1 MSFWDEFDNR
11 TFVLYDSTVIIRS
24 YSDLTMTI
32 LDRPLAF
39 VDLETTGGTATADR
53 ITEIAIITFDGVN
66 STSWSTLVNPEAR
79 IPFQIEQITGISN
92 AMVADAPLFEE
103 IAAEVYSRLENHLF
117 IAHNVRFDYGFLKNE
132 FKRIGIDFRFP
143 LLCTVKLSR
152 KLYPECARHNLDS
165 LIERHGLIV
174 SNRHRAMGDTQAI
187 FDFWQLVHR
196 TFPVER
202 ITNVLKELSG
212 RPSLPPHID
221 ANIIDQLPEGHGVY
235 LFYGEND
242 LPIYVGKSKTLKQRV
257 LTHFSGDHASVKE
270 MSISQ
275 QVRRIDWIECA
286 GEVDSLLTESR
297 LVKELQP
304 TINRQLRRNR
314 DFCSWHLVDQGHG
327 LWQAEL
333 LYTSDLD
340 LGRQDYLYGLFKS
353 AKEAKE
359 TLINLVKQE
368 GLCAVTLGLEKGTLG
383 KPCFARQLKRCRGAC
398 IGEESHMQHSMRT
411 MEVLSQMKLKEW
423 KFTSP
428 ALLAEGDVWHVID
441 AWCYLGTARSEEDV
455 WTILEQGKPSFD
467 KDTYRILVKHV
478 NKMRPFNTQTSRPTK
493 IASKTKPA
501 KANILKRVS
510 LQTENAF

>member
-1 MSFWDEFDNR
+1 M
-11 TFVLYDSTVIIRS
+11 L
-24 YSDLTMTI
+24 I

-39 VDLETTGGTATADR
+39 VDLETTGGTSTYDR
-53 ITEIAIITFDGVN
+53 ITEIAVITFDGVN
-66 STSWSTLVNPEAR
+66 TSSWSTLVNPETR
-79 IPFQIEQITGISN
+79 IPFQIEQLTGISN
-92 AMVADAPLFEE
+92 AMVADAPIFEE
-103 IAAEVYSRLENHLF
+103 VAAEIYSRLENHLF
-117 IAHNVRFDYGFLKNE
+117 IAQNVRFDYGFMKNE
-132 FKRIGIDFRFP
+132 FKRVGIDFRSP

-152 KLYPECARHNLDS
+152 KLYPEYSRHNLDS
-165 LIERHGLIV
+165 LIERHGLV
-174 SNRHRAMGDTQAI
+174 VENRHRAMGDSKAI

-196 TFPVER
+196 TFPAER
-202 ITNVLKELSG
+202 INSVLKELTA

-221 ANIIDQLPEGHGVY
+221 AAIIDELPEGDGVY
-235 LFYGEND
+235 LFYGENE
-242 LPIYVGKSKTLKQRV
+242 LPIYVGKSKNLKQRV
-257 LTHFSGDHASVKE
+257 LSHFSGDHSSAKE

-353 AKEAKE
+353 AKEARD

-368 GLCAVTLGLEKGTLG
+368 GLCAVTLGLENGTLG
-383 KPCFARQLKRCRGAC
+383 KPCFARQLKKCRGAC
-398 IGEESHMQHSMRT
+398 VGEESHLQHSMRT
-411 MEVLSQMKLKEW
+411 MEVLSKLKLKAW
-423 KFTSP
+423 TFDGP
-428 ALLAEGDVWHVID
+428 ALLAEGELWHVID

-455 WTILEQGKPSFD
+455 WELLEHGTPRFD

-478 NKMRPFNTQTSRPTK
+478 NKMRPLKAKPRRRTKNTTTLKS
-493 IASKTKPA
+493 S
-501 KANILKRVS
+501 KANTSKQAF
-510 LQTENAF
+510 LQTANTF

>member
-1 MSFWDEFDNR
+1 M
-11 TFVLYDSTVIIRS
+11 
-24 YSDLTMTI
+24 MI

-39 VDLETTGGTATADR
+39 VDLETSGGTATRDR

-66 STSWSTLVNPEAR
+66 TSSWSTLVNPETR
-79 IPFQIEQITGISN
+79 IPIQIQQITGISN
-92 AMVADAPLFEE
+92 DMVSDAPSFED

-132 FKRIGIDFRFP
+132 FKRVGIDFRSP

-152 KLYPECARHNLDS
+152 KLYPEYARHNLDS
-165 LIERHGLIV
+165 LIERHGLV
-174 SNRHRAMGDTQAI
+174 VENRHRAMADTKAI

-196 TFPVER
+196 TFPTER
-202 ITNVLKELSG
+202 ITSVLKELTG

-221 ANIIDQLPEGHGVY
+221 SNIIDELPEGHGVY
-235 LFYGEND
+235 LFYGENE
-242 LPIYVGKSKTLKQRV
+242 LPIYVGKSKNLKQRV
-257 LTHFSGDHASVKE
+257 LTHFSGDHASAKE

-327 LWQAEL
+327 LWQPEL

-340 LGRQDYLYGLFKS
+340 LGRQEYLYGLFKS
-353 AKEAKE
+353 AKEAKD

-368 GLCAVTLGLEKGTLG
+368 GLCAVTLGLEKGALG
-383 KPCFARQLKRCRGAC
+383 KPCFARQLKKCRGAC
-398 IGEESHMQHSMRT
+398 VGEESHMQHSMRT
-411 MEVLSQMKLKEW
+411 MEVLSQLKLKAW
-423 KFTSP
+423 TFDGP
-428 ALLAEGDVWHVID
+428 ALLAEGDLWHVID

-455 WTILEQGKPSFD
+455 WELLEHGTPRFD

-478 NKMRPFNTQTSRPTK
+478 KKMRPLSAKQTRITKNTTK
-493 IASKTKPA
+493 LKSS
-501 KANILKRVS
+501 KANTSKQVL
-510 LQTENAF
+510 LQTVNTF